1 MSYTRFRET
10 DSSRCSHCNY
20 ERKTPYDPNLPTKWQ
35 GYYSGSKSMGANKMI
50 QDIASK
56 GFHPGQ
62 LSLHPVDIR
71 STSATCNPESRV
83 VLKYIGPKFYTS
95 YKDIHLTGEIAALSA
110 PRLGNITYP
119 VSATDSML
127 DLAIQE
133 AYSAMSTPDV
143 SITEN
148 LAEAEQVL
156 SLLKSP
162 VRQFREAWKYLHRR
176 FIKRSIRADPRRYF
190 DFMSN
195 RWLEARYGI
204 VPLMS
209 DIDGIQQLYENS
221 ILFNQAGLKRAK
233 GGFQVSSDSTVT
245 VSTSWVRDSTFNM
258 KANIWTK
265 TDTRKYVTSG
275 CYFTVLWPE
284 SRRLSLHGVNLSQFV
299 YNMWQLVP
307 YSFVLDWV
315 VDVGNWLNVMLPD
328 PSINYLGNYVSV
340 VDETT
345 IHRCLSNFHCSLV
358 PSYWTPVVTCS
369 PTYTQTTKRL
379 VRSVNRP
386 VPVAPLLNVEII
398 NLKRSLDAIS
408 LIWTKVRRRS

>member
-1 MSYTRFRET
+1 MSDMRFRQT
-10 DSSRCSHCNY
+10 DSSRYSHFNY
-20 ERKTPYDPNLPTKWQ
+20 ERKTPYDPNLPTSWQ
-35 GYYSGSKSMGANKMI
+35 GIYSGSKSMGADKMI
-50 QDIASK
+50 QDVASK

-71 STSATCNPESRV
+71 STGASCNSESRV
-83 VLKYIGPKFYTS
+83 ILKYIGPKIYTS
-95 YKDIHLTGEIAALSA
+95 YMDVQITGEIAALSA
-110 PRLGNITYP
+110 PKLGDISHP
-119 VSATDSML
+119 VSVPNSML

-133 AYSAMSTPDV
+133 AYSAMSKPDV
-143 SITEN
+143 NITEN

-156 SLLKSP
+156 GLLKSP

-176 FIKRSIRADPRRYF
+176 FIKRSIRSDPKRYF

-204 VPLMS
+204 VPIMS
-209 DIDGIQQLYENS
+209 DIDGIQSLYQNS

-233 GGFQVSSDSTVT
+233 GGFQVTSDSQVT
-245 VSTSWVRDSTFNM
+245 VKTSWVRDPTLPF
-258 KANIWTK
+258 KADIWTK
-265 TDTRKYVTSG
+265 TDTRKFVTSG
-275 CYFTVLWPE
+275 CYFSVIWPE
-284 SRRLSLHGVNLSQFV
+284 SRRLSLNGVNLSQYA
-299 YNMWQLVP
+299 YNLWQLVP

-315 VDVGNWLNVMLPD
+315 VDVGNWINVMLPD

-345 IHRCLSNFHCSLV
+345 IHRCLSNFTRAPL
-358 PSYWTPVVTCS
+358 PQYWTPVVTCS

-398 NLKRSLDAIS
+398 NLNRSLDALS
-408 LIWTKVRRRS
+408 LIWAQVRRKS